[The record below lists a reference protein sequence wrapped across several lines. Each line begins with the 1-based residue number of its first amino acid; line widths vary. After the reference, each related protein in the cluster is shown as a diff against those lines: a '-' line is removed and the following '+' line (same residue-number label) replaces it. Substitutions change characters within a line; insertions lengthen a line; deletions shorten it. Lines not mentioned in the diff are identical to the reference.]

1 MTDRIRLSQNGPE
14 VSRFAY
20 GTWRLMQDPD
30 GHEPARVAT
39 KIAACLDLGITTFDL
54 AEVYGSYLC
63 EAVFGEGLSIHKGL
77 RNRIEI
83 ITKCG
88 ISTTSPQR
96 PQNRIA
102 HYDLSERTIVASAEQ
117 SLKHLDTDY
126 LDVLL
131 MHRPS
136 PMMDPDETAAALTGL
151 RTAGKIRHAGVSNF
165 SQGQFDLLQSRLD
178 FPLVTNQIELS
189 LLQTTPLFD
198 GAVEHLMKHRA
209 TPMAWSPTAGGK
221 LFTSNEERPT
231 RVRAELDALA
241 PKYETNAEVLAY
253 AWLLAHPIR
262 MQVVLGTN
270 KIDRVRVATEAMK
283 IKLDLQDWFIL
294 LKASAGKDVP

>member
-20 GTWRLMQDPD
+20 GTWRLMRDTD
-30 GHEPARVAT
+30 GHDPARVAN

-63 EAVFGEGLSIHKGL
+63 EAVFGEGLARHKGP
-77 RNRIEI
+77 RDRIEI

-96 PQNRIA
+96 PNTRIP
-102 HYDLSERTIVASAEQ
+102 HYDLSDRTIVTSAEQ
-117 SLKHLDTDY
+117 SLRYLNTDY
-126 LDVLL
+126 LDLL
-131 MHRPS
+131 LIHRPS
-136 PMMDPDETAAALTGL
+136 PMMNPDETAAALSGL
-151 RTAGKIRHAGVSNF
+151 RKSGKIRHAGVSNF
-165 SQGQFDLLQSRLD
+165 SQVQFDLLQSRLD

-189 LLQTTPLFD
+189 LMQSAPLFD

-221 LFTSNEERPT
+221 LFTSEDERA
-231 RVRAELDALA
+231 VRIRAALEALA
-241 PKYETNAEVLAY
+241 PKYETSAEALAY
-253 AWLLAHPIR
+253 AWLLAHPSR

-270 KIDRVRVATEAMK
+270 KLERVRVAQGALK
-283 IKLDLQDWFIL
+283 IQLDLQDWFIL
-294 LKASAGKDVP
+294 LKASTGKDVP